1 MQGLTELQL
10 SPQLL
15 RQLLADI
22 ADNAAFG
29 SMVMGELPGLPL
41 QMAEVLSSFSPRPHT
56 CTCTCPPPFT
66 PFNPSAAASQGFIR
80 QSQEAIIDQACS
92 IVVVHLRTVPCC
104 LPEIVAECP
113 SLIC

>member
-1 MQGLTELQL
+1 MQHCSDLCQQLSNANELHRVQGLTELQL

-41 QMAEVLSSFSPRPHT
+41 QMAEVSSPRTAHLPLSKQNKLPGAIAH
-56 CTCTCPPPFT
+56 
-66 PFNPSAAASQGFIR
+66 AS
-80 QSQEAIIDQACS
+80 
-92 IVVVHLRTVPCC
+92 
-104 LPEIVAECP
+104 
-113 SLIC
+113 

>member
-1 MQGLTELQL
+1 MQHCSDICQQPEWHCVQGLTELQL

-41 QMAEVLSSFSPRPHT
+41 QMAEVSSPHT
-56 CTCTCPPPFT
+56 
-66 PFNPSAAASQGFIR
+66 ASVPLSR
-80 QSQEAIIDQACS
+80 Q
-92 IVVVHLRTVPCC
+92 RK
-104 LPEIVAECP
+104 LPGALAHAMP
-113 SLIC
+113 QSMS

>member
-41 QMAEVLSSFSPRPHT
+41 QMAEVLSPFPLRPHT
-56 CTCTCPPPFT
+56 CTCSCPAAFT
-66 PFNPSAAASQGFIR
+66 PFKPDAEAFQVSIG
-80 QSQEAIIDQACS
+80 QSQEAIIN
-92 IVVVHLRTVPCC
+92 
-104 LPEIVAECP
+104 
-113 SLIC
+113 